1 MTEREKIIDVLN
13 KNFTQ
18 DVECTPIYTTAQGK
32 EVALPQELCDIF
44 NDIVTQAVIPYF
56 ADALIAAGIGD
67 VSCLREHRVIAEY
80 SLVPDDDNP
89 YIIPNV
95 PLRVTQ
101 LYSGE
106 EVEQIVKERE
116 EYKHRAEVAERAL
129 KKLASFFAHNAK
141 FLKDER
147 EKERYQKTIFDDWI
161 NQAEEELAEEGKDE
175 NY

>member
-80 SLVPDDDNP
+80 SLAPDDGNP

-106 EVEQIVKERE
+106 EVEQIVKERD

-129 KKLASFFAHNAK
+129 KIAEDLGELCAPVE
-141 FLKDER
+141 D
-147 EKERYQKTIFDDWI
+147 YI
-161 NQAEEELAEEGKDE
+161 NQAEKELVEEKE
-175 NY
+175 

>member
-67 VSCLREHRVIAEY
+67 VTEWKEKAKKHRVQV
-80 SLVPDDDNP
+80 LPDGT
-89 YIIPNV
+89 IK
-95 PLRVTQ
+95 Q
-101 LYSGE
+101 LYSDE
-106 EVEQIVKERE
+106 EVEDIARQRD

-129 KKLASFFAHNAK
+129 ENACVVILSSRNGDQPRRLRAYYK
-141 FLKDER
+141 AYLEAA
-147 EKERYQKTIFDDWI
+147 EK
-161 NQAEEELAEEGKDE
+161 ELAEEGK
-175 NY
+175 